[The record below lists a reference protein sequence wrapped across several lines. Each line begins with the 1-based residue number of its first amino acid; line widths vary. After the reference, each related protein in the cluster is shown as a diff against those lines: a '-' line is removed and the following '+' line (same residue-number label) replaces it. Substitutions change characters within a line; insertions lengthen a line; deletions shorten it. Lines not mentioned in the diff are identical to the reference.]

1 MEKNGGITVFGKYKI
16 KISIGKNAKSAAF
29 GAPLFYYFIVYTAGQ
44 GIINLP
50 IPAVFLYRNLK
61 GNILRGVFG
70 KYFAAKL
77 NNAVRRRFA
86 GRKLIAAGNYIRHN
100 IRRFPDAFII
110 RFGFKLCCIGT
121 VPCKRLCR

>member
-16 KISIGKNAKSAAF
+16 KISVGKNAKPAAL
-29 GAPLFYYFIVYTAGQ
+29 GAPFFYYFIVYTARQ

-50 IPAVFLYRNLK
+50 VAAVFLYRNLK

-77 NNAVRRRFA
+77 NNAVRRRFTD
-86 GRKLIAAGNYIRHN
+86 RKLIAAG
-100 IRRFPDAFII
+100 
-110 RFGFKLCCIGT
+110 KLYL
-121 VPCKRLCR
+121 P